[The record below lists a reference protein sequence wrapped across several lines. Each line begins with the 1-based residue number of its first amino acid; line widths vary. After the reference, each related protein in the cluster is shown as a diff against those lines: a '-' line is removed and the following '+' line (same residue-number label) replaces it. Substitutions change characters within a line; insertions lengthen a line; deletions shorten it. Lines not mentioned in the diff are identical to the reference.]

1 MRYYNRP
8 VRRTSWAIVAIMAV
22 VAAQFL
28 YDGGAGPRDV
38 WDVVLALALPGGVTW
53 VLVRTGLTP
62 YVEWDEQRL
71 TVRNPFF
78 RYEASLADVRLLG
91 RAGKGGAL
99 GVEGVGTVLPWA
111 MTRSVFDGR
120 RAEQARR
127 ELRNAVRRAVPDGT
141 GTAGGA
147 GTPGGTDAA
156 APVRR
161 HFRVEWTDVL
171 ILPMLGAFVW
181 AFLP

>member
-8 VRRTSWAIVAIMAV
+8 VRRASWAIVAVMAA
-22 VAAQFL
+22 VAVQFL
-28 YDGGAGPRDV
+28 HDGGGGPRDV
-38 WDVVLALALPGGVTW
+38 WDVVLALALPCGVTW

-71 TVRNPFF
+71 TVHNPFL
-78 RYEASLADVRLLG
+78 RYEADLADVRLLG

-111 MTRSVFDGR
+111 MTRSVFDGQ
-120 RAEQARR
+120 RAERARR
-127 ELRNAVRRAVPDGT
+127 ELRTAVRRAT
-141 GTAGGA
+141 GTA
-147 GTPGGTDAA
+147 T

-161 HFRVEWTDVL
+161 RPRVEWTDL
-171 ILPMLGAFVW
+171 LLLPMLAAFVW